1 MTPDQ
6 FPRRRPS
13 WWPENQP
20 WPPTHR
26 RFERGRFFRRV
37 GCLFGV
43 VGLLTVIGCATLFG
57 LLFNV
62 LGLNNLPEGSTAIVR
77 GLIVI
82 VIIGVVFSAIVAG
95 RALRHATGPIADVM
109 EAASKVAD
117 GNYAVRVAEHGPRE
131 VRDLA
136 RSFNTMTT
144 RLQVNDEQRRAV
156 MAEVAHEL
164 RTPLT
169 IIQGQLEG
177 MLDGIYTPDQ
187 ARLESTLDETRV
199 LARIIDDLRTLSLA
213 ESGRLK
219 LEIEQTDL
227 AELIKDTAASFQAQ
241 AVQAEIDL
249 GVEITSD
256 LPLVDIDPT
265 RIREVIGNLIVNALR
280 FTPPGGQI
288 RVRAAPSA
296 DQIEVTISDTG
307 RGIAPDDLPRIFDRF
322 YKGSDSHGTGLGL
335 TIAKNLVAAHGGS
348 IRAHSELDHGT
359 TITFTLPLK
368 S

>member
-1 MTPDQ
+1 MRPDL
-6 FPRRRPS
+6 FPRNRPS

-37 GCLFGV
+37 GCLFGL
-43 VGLLTVIGCATLFG
+43 VGLLTMIGCASLFG

-62 LGLNNLPEGSTAIVR
+62 LGLNNLPEGSSAMAR
-77 GLIVI
+77 GLIAV
-82 VIIGVVFSAIVAG
+82 VIIGVVFSAVAAAH
-95 RALRHATGPIADVM
+95 ALRRATTPIADVM
-109 EAASKVAD
+109 EAASKVAE
-117 GNYAVRVAEHGPRE
+117 GNYTVRVAEHGPRE
-131 VRDLA
+131 VRDLT
-136 RSFNTMTT
+136 RSFNTMTE
-144 RLQVNDEQRRAV
+144 RLQVSDEQRRAL

-219 LEIEQTDL
+219 LEIESTDL
-227 AELIKDTAASFQAQ
+227 AELIQDTVASFQAQ
-241 AVQAEIDL
+241 AAQAEIAL
-249 GVEITSD
+249 GVEITPD
-256 LPLVDIDPT
+256 LPLIEIDPT
-265 RIREVIGNLIVNALR
+265 RMREVIGNLITNALR
-280 FTPPGGQI
+280 FTPPGGQ
-288 RVRAAPSA
+288 VQVGAAQVSG
-296 DQIEVTISDTG
+296 QIEVTLSDTG
-307 RGIAPDDLPRIFDRF
+307 RGIAPEDLPRIFDRF

-335 TIAKNLVAAHGGS
+335 TIAKNLIAAHGGT
-348 IRAHSELDHGT
+348 IRAQSELDHGT
-359 TITFTLPLK
+359 TITFTLPVK
-368 S
+368 E

>member
-1 MTPDQ
+1 MTPDH

-26 RFERGRFFRRV
+26 RFERGRFFRRM
-37 GCLFGV
+37 GCLFG
-43 VGLLTVIGCATLFG
+43 LFG
-57 LLFNV
+57 LLAMIGCAAVFGLIFNI
-62 LGLNNLPEGSTAIVR
+62 PELFHLSEGGFTIVR
-77 GLIVI
+77 GAIAI
-82 VIIGVVFSAIVAG
+82 IIIGVVASAIVAG
-95 RALRHATGPIADVM
+95 RALRHAAAPIADVM

-117 GNYAVRVAEHGPRE
+117 GDYAVRVNEHGPRE

-144 RLQVNDEQRRAV
+144 RLQANDEQRRAV

-227 AELIKDTAASFQAQ
+227 AELIKDTVASFQSQ
-241 AVQAEIDL
+241 AAQAEIDL
-249 GVEITSD
+249 GIEIVTD
-256 LPLVDIDPT
+256 LPLVEIDPT

-280 FTPPGGQI
+280 FTPSDGQV
-288 RVRAAPSA
+288 RVRAAHIA
-296 DQIEVTISDTG
+296 DHIEVTISDTG
-307 RGIAPDDLPRIFDRF
+307 RGIAPEDLPRIFDRF

-335 TIAKNLVAAHGGS
+335 TIAKNLIAAHGGT
-348 IRAHSELDHGT
+348 INAQSELDRGT
-359 TITFTLPLK
+359 TITIALPL
-368 S
+368 